1 MNENLMDL
9 KISGSRTMPGGK
21 YRDVKIGG
29 SGKIEGDLECNSLK
43 ISGSGSMNGNIKSGI
58 IAISGSSSFN
68 GQVEAEEFK
77 VAGSTLVKGNLK
89 VTECKIGGST
99 TVKESIYAGNLNI
112 YGSLK
117 VDGAVKGE
125 EVNIYGSLSSKEGFE
140 CERLF
145 VSGAFK
151 TEGLVNADQ
160 VIIELGGRTRA
171 KEIGGQ
177 SIRVQRGKIKKYNN
191 VLLDVIKSI
200 SSMFSLEGDLEAEV
214 IEGDEVYL
222 EDTKAKVVRG
232 NKITI
237 GKNCVIDKV
246 EYKEEF
252 NILDNGEVKENK
264 KF

>member
-9 KISGSRTMPGGK
+9 KVSGSSTMPGGK

-43 ISGSGSMNGNIKSGI
+43 SSGSASINGNIKSEF
-58 IAISGSSSFN
+58 IAISGSSSF
-68 GQVEAEEFK
+68 GGDIETEEFK

-89 VTECKIGGST
+89 AAECKIGGST
-99 TVKESIYAGNLNI
+99 SIKESIYVGNLNI

-117 VDGAVKGE
+117 VEGSIKGE

-140 CERLF
+140 CEKLF

-151 TEGLVNADQ
+151 TEGLVNADE
-160 VIIELGGRTRA
+160 VLIELGGRTIA

-177 SIRVQRGKIKKYNN
+177 TIRVQRGKVKKYNN
-191 VLLDVIKSI
+191 VLLDAIKSI
-200 SSMFSLEGDLEAEV
+200 SSMFSLEGHLEAEV

-232 NKITI
+232 KKITI
-237 GKNCVIDKV
+237 GKNCVVDKV

-252 NILDNGEVKENK
+252 NILDNGQVKENK